1 MFRFL
6 GIEFS
11 VDLCKMMD
19 LNFKPLIIKTENIL
33 KSWRKHY
40 LTPLG
45 KITILKTLI
54 IPMFNH
60 LFLSLPNPS
69 YNYLAK
75 LNRIMYHFIWD
86 GKPEKISRIQMCT
99 PYDQGGLRMID
110 LECFIKALKVTWVR
124 RFYMSQDSPWIN
136 LANLNIGEINKLLL
150 LGPQWSY
157 KQVDKIKKH
166 ILERCCSGV
175 G

>member
-11 VDLCKMMD
+11 VDLGKMID
-19 LNFKPLIIKTENIL
+19 PNFKVLIIKTANIL
-33 KSWRKHY
+33 KSWRKLY

-60 LFLSLPNPS
+60 IFLSLPNPS
-69 YNYLAK
+69 YNYLAQ
-75 LNRIMYHFIWD
+75 LNCIMYHFIWD
-86 GKPEKISRIQMCT
+86 GKPEKLSRIQICK

-110 LECFIKALKVTWVR
+110 LGCFIKALKVT
-124 RFYMSQDSPWIN
+124 
-136 LANLNIGEINKLLL
+136 
-150 LGPQWSY
+150 
-157 KQVDKIKKH
+157 
-166 ILERCCSGV
+166 
-175 G
+175 